1 MLHRSDGHQTP
12 AGKIGGYEM
21 SNRIDRRAFLTG
33 IGTSALLGASAASA
47 RAEPFNIDTIE
58 RWLRLNGGYSRR
70 PIPRDQATG
79 SVSPAHANPRQHQQ
93 QQQPLPPS
101 QAHEP
106 QTPPQA
112 AAPRPPLESPIDYPI
127 VRIPDHKIK
136 PQFRRQLVRY
146 NGPEHPGTI
155 VIDTRQRF
163 LYLVRGNGEAL
174 RFGVG
179 VGRDG
184 FRWQGEAHVAR
195 KARWPRWTPPAEMVA
210 RDPQAAPWANGMPG
224 GPDNPLGARALYLYD
239 MTGRDTLYRIH
250 GTNDP
255 SSIGKAMS
263 SGCIRMLNQDIDE
276 LYRRVLKGARVVVL
290 NHGT

>member
-1 MLHRSDGHQTP
+1 MLFFKETRTGACS
-12 AGKIGGYEM
+12 IGGYEM
-21 SNRIDRRAFLTG
+21 SNRIDRRTFFSSLGA
-33 IGTSALLGASAASA
+33 SALLGMGATSV

-58 RWLRLNGGYSRR
+58 RWLRRNGGYSRQ
-70 PIPRDQATG
+70 PVPHDQATG
-79 SVSPAHANPRQHQQ
+79 SVSPAHANPRQYQQ

-101 QAHEP
+101 QAYEP
-106 QTPPQA
+106 QQQQQQA
-112 AAPRPPLESPIDYPI
+112 VAPRPPLESPIDYPI
-127 VRIPDHKIK
+127 ERIPLSKIK

-146 NGPEHPGTI
+146 NGPEQPGTI
-155 VIDTRQRF
+155 VVDTRQRF

-184 FRWQGEAHVAR
+184 FRWQGEAYVGR

-239 MTGRDTLYRIH
+239 MTGRDTLFRIH

-276 LYRRVLKGARVVVL
+276 LHRRVLKGARVVVL

>member
-1 MLHRSDGHQTP
+1 MKNMMVR
-12 AGKIGGYEM
+12 Y
-21 SNRIDRRAFLTG
+21 
-33 IGTSALLGASAASA
+33 ALLAGLGVLPVLGMMPVTATAD
-47 RAEPFNIDTIE
+47 PFNIDTID
-58 RWLRLNGGYSRR
+58 RWLRNNGGYSRQ
-70 PIPRDQATG
+70 PIPQEQATG
-79 SVSPAHANPRQHQQ
+79 SVSPTNANPYGSRPQG
-93 QQQPLPPS
+93 QPLPPAS
-101 QAHEP
+101 TYEP
-106 QTPPQA
+106 QADQQA
-112 AAPRPPLESPIDYPI
+112 AQPRPPLESPVDFPI
-127 VRIPDHKIK
+127 TRVPDNQIK

-146 NGPEHPGTI
+146 DGPEQPGTI
-155 VIDTRQRF
+155 VIDTRNRH

-184 FRWQGEAHVAR
+184 FRWQGEAYIGR

-210 RDPQAAPWANGMPG
+210 RDPEAAPWANGMPG
-224 GPDNPLGARALYLYD
+224 GPDNPLGARALYLFD
-239 MTGRDTLYRIH
+239 MTGQDTLYRIH

-276 LYRRVLKGARVVVL
+276 LHRRVLKGARVVVL